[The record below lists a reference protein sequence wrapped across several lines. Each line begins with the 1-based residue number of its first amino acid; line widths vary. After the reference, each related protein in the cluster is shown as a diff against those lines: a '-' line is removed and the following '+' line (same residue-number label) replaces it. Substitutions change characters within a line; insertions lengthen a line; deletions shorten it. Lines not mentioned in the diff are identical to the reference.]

1 MDLLTNKT
9 RKNYNRNIPKQADYD
24 IHKRLLEL
32 KILQGFLKSE
42 SQKDKQIMFM
52 FQIQSIENKI
62 RNIVGL
68 QELGR

>member
-1 MDLLTNKT
+1 MDTLTKKV

-32 KILQGFLKSE
+32 KVLQGFLQSE

-52 FQIQSIENKI
+52 FQIQSIENEI
-62 RNIVGL
+62 RNIIGV